1 MRVIPRH
8 ACFPAQA
15 EVEREIG
22 SYLPGVLYKRATV
35 TRAGIQKLQGRLR
48 VAARTRRRANQKIRK
63 IAAGRVAIKDEVAIG
78 TGVVAFVDLQVAG
91 FAAKL
96 QRVFAHRL
104 GEDVACHIGVI
115 RLVRVERWNANLEVI
130 EVNLWDIFRISG
142 SRGGDNAEAT
152 SNETERRQ
160 FGETPGRIV
169 LMQRRSE
176 EADPGLVDGR
186 GPEGLGVAHH
196 ELLSPRR
203 SVGRKAGH
211 AGKW

>member
-1 MRVIPRH
+1 P
-8 ACFPAQA
+8 
-15 EVEREIG
+15 
-22 SYLPGVLYKRATV
+22 
-35 TRAGIQKLQGRLR
+35 
-48 VAARTRRRANQKIRK
+48 NQKIRK
-63 IAAGRVAIKDEVAIG
+63 IVAGRVAIKDEVAIG

-115 RLVRVERWNANLEVI
+115 RLVRVERWNANLKVV

-152 SNETERRQ
+152 SYDTERRQ

-169 LMQRRSE
+169 LMPSRQE
-176 EADPGLVDGR
+176 ESHTGLV
-186 GPEGLGVAHH
+186 
-196 ELLSPRR
+196 
-203 SVGRKAGH
+203 AGS
-211 AGKW
+211 